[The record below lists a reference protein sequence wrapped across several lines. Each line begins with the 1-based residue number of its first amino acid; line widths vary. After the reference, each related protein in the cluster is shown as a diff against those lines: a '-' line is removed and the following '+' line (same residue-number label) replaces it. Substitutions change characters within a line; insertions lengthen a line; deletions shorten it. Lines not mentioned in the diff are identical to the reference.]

1 LYRRVRW
8 LVPFIVCLTLVVIGT
23 TTWWWQGQARQGRYR
38 DLLYLLPS
46 LVYITT
52 DYYQPVDT
60 GRLWNVYWKTGKIS
74 EMLKTLNDPYTRFL
88 NRKEYQELRTE
99 TRGTF
104 GGIGVHMLPQNGDL
118 IIARVMPGTPSERA
132 GLRQGDR
139 ITHINGRPI
148 RNLSVEV
155 VTTRIR
161 GPAGSIVRLTVKRGS
176 TLEEKEL
183 EFAVIRADI
192 RIPTVEMKI
201 EDDPILGKYAR
212 IRIYQF
218 VETTPVDLTA
228 DLSKLDQRADV
239 KGLLLDLRGNP
250 GGSLDAVVKVT
261 SQFLPPGTPVLHI
274 YQRGKLLET
283 RRTEYSRHR
292 YLPMVVLV
300 DAWSA
305 SAAEI
310 LAGALKDEQRA
321 VLIGTRTFGKDLIQ
335 GLEPLPGGTAMK
347 ITIANYLTSGRVNIH
362 RRGVTPHQIVE
373 IKGAFD
379 RLLKKGEEA
388 PFRRMQELQ
397 NQAALEALRKQVL
410 QPEVK
415 QAS

>member
-1 LYRRVRW
+1 VHRRVRW
-8 LVPFIVCLTLVVIGT
+8 LVPLLISFTVIVIGT
-23 TTWWWQGQARQGRYR
+23 AGWWWQDQARHGRYR
-38 DLLYLLPS
+38 DLLYLPPS
-46 LVYITT
+46 LVYLTT
-52 DYYQPVDT
+52 DYYQPVNT
-60 GRLWNVYWKTGKIS
+60 GRLWSAYWKTGNIAG
-74 EMLKTLNDPYTRFL
+74 MLKTLHDPYTRFL

-99 TRGTF
+99 THGTF

-139 ITHINGRPI
+139 ITHINGQSI
-148 RNLSVEV
+148 RSLSAEV
-155 VTTRIR
+155 VTARIR

-176 TLEEKEL
+176 SPDGKEL
-183 EFAVIRADI
+183 EFAITRAEI
-192 RIPTVEMKI
+192 HVPTVEMKI
-201 EDDPILGKYAR
+201 EDDPALGKYAR

-218 VETTPVDLTA
+218 VETTPA
-228 DLSKLDQRADV
+228 DLIAELIKLDRRIDV

-250 GGSLDAVVKVT
+250 GGSLDAVVRVT

-274 YQRGKLLET
+274 YRRGQLLET
-283 RRTEYSRHR
+283 RQTEYSRHR
-292 YLPMVVLV
+292 RLPMVVLV

-321 VLIGTRTFGKDLIQ
+321 VLVGTHTFGKDLIQ
-335 GLEPLPGGTAMK
+335 EIKPLPGGTAMK
-347 ITIANYLTSGRVNIH
+347 ITVANYLTSGEVNIH
-362 RRGVTPHQIVE
+362 RRGVVPHQIVE

-379 RLLKKGEEA
+379 SLLKKGNEA
-388 PFRRMQELQ
+388 PFLRMQELQ

>member
-8 LVPFIVCLTLVVIGT
+8 LVPFIICITLVVIGT

-52 DYYQPVDT
+52 DYYRPVDT
-60 GRLWNVYWKTGKIS
+60 VRLWNVYWKTGKIS
-74 EMLKTLNDPYTRFL
+74 EMLKTLHDPYTRFL

-139 ITHINGRPI
+139 ITHINGRSI
-148 RNLSVEV
+148 RSLSFEV
-155 VTTRIR
+155 VTARIR
-161 GPAGSIVRLTVKRGS
+161 GLAGSIVRLTIKRGS
-176 TLEEKEL
+176 TPNEKEL
-183 EFAVIRADI
+183 EFAITRADI
-192 RIPTVEMKI
+192 RIPTVEMEL
-201 EDDPILGKYAR
+201 EDDPVLGKYAR

-218 VETTPVDLTA
+218 VETTPADLTA

-292 YLPMVVLV
+292 RLPMVVLV

-321 VLIGTRTFGKDLIQ
+321 VLIGTHTFGKDLIQ
-335 GLEPLPGGTAMK
+335 ELKALPGGTAMK

-410 QPEVK
+410 QPPLEE
-415 QAS
+415 AS